1 MLCNKKFSYWKR
13 RRWEFGA
20 GTWSGSIQAV
30 DEGFGL
36 LDAGEKA
43 STADFTESFSSQG
56 SQGKEVYGWCTS
68 ILFRL
73 CADEC
78 STWFPYLQG
87 ITCRDG
93 LQPHPTLPCPRGL
106 LGEQSWLCWSSPCP
120 CCLTLEAVLRS
131 KALMHVV
138 TVVSKGEEV
147 SHVEYLALLGRPCC
161 WWVLWPW
168 MEMFV
173 PITKGWG
180 VLWFCKVQAWA
191 EHAFENIKLY
201 FAINLEINVW
211 N

>member
-1 MLCNKKFSYWKR
+1 MKDLACWMPGKR
-13 RRWEFGA
+13 RVLLTSQRVSCLLGLREVKVRRFMADALLSCSGYVQMNAAPGSHICRGSLA
-20 GTWSGSIQAV
+20 GMGSN
-30 DEGFGL
+30 L
-36 LDAGEKA
+36 
-43 STADFTESFSSQG
+43 
-56 SQGKEVYGWCTS
+56 
-68 ILFRL
+68 
-73 CADEC
+73 
-78 STWFPYLQG
+78 
-87 ITCRDG
+87 
-93 LQPHPTLPCPRGL
+93 TLPCPRGL
-106 LGEQSWLCWSSPCP
+106 LGEQSWLCWSSPRP

-147 SHVEYLALLGRPCC
+147 SDVEYLALLGRPCC